1 MKSGSKIETMKYT
14 KHTKGRNRFIFV
26 WFVYFVVNDFFAA
39 KVEDPDWMLDPVEF
53 KTAWHPIGI

>member
-1 MKSGSKIETMKYT
+1 MKYT
-14 KHTKGRNRFIFV
+14 KHTQGRNRFIFV